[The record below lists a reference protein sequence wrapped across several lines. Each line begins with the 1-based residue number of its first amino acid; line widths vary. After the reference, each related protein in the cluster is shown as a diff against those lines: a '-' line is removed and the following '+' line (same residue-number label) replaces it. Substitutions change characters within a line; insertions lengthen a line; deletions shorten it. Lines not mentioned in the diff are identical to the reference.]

1 MSGAGKAGRRR
12 VTDAAEFGRV
22 AVLLGGASAEREI
35 SLQTGEAV
43 LAALLER
50 GVDAHALDPSV
61 AGFAALSE
69 GGFDRV
75 WNALHGRG
83 GEDGDVQGA
92 LRTIGLPFTGSGVLG
107 SAVSMDK
114 LRSKQLF
121 RAWGLETPEWAV
133 MSDPAEVAGIVER
146 LGLPLIVKP
155 AGEGSSV
162 GMSKV
167 EAASELPA
175 AWREA
180 ARYDDCVLVEAW
192 VEGGEYSVGVLQGE
206 ALPIVRIETPRV
218 FYDYEAKYFSD
229 DTRYFCPAGLDDAL
243 EADCRAAALVAFRA
257 VGATGWGR
265 VDFLMGEDQVPR
277 FLEVNTIPG
286 MTSHSLVPMGAK
298 AAGIDFEE
306 LVWRVLET
314 SVAAPEDDDGA

>member
-1 MSGAGKAGRRR
+1 MIRAGKGGRHR
-12 VTDAAEFGRV
+12 VEDAAAFGRV

-43 LAALLER
+43 LAALLAR
-50 GVDAHALDPSV
+50 GVDAHAVDPSV
-61 AGFAALSE
+61 AGFGALTE

-83 GEDGDVQGA
+83 GEDGDFQGA
-92 LRTIGLPFTGSGVLG
+92 LETIGLPYTGSGVLG

-121 RAWGLETPEWAV
+121 RAWGLETPDWVV
-133 MSDPAEVAGIVER
+133 MGDPAEAPGIVQR

-167 EAASELPA
+167 EAAGELPA

-180 ARYDDCVLVEAW
+180 AGYDDCVLVESW

-243 EADCRAAALVAFRA
+243 EADCRAAALTAFRA

-265 VDFLMGEDQVPR
+265 VDFLMGDDRVPR

-298 AAGIDFEE
+298 AAGIEFDE

-314 SVAAPEDDDGA
+314 SVAESEGDDGP